1 MGKKKIIPTISWDQ
15 IAFKHFI
22 KILDFISEDSV
33 VNAKRVKTRINNI
46 IKTIPFHP
54 YMFKE
59 DDWRFKNDGSFRV
72 FVKNRIR
79 VSYQIRTT
87 DIRIIRISHTSE
99 ESKFY

>member
-1 MGKKKIIPTISWDQ
+1 
-15 IAFKHFI
+15 
-22 KILDFISEDSV
+22 

-99 ESKFY
+99 EPKFY